1 MKLERLISMIYML
14 LNNEILSASE
24 LADKYN
30 VSQRT
35 IYRDIETICAAG
47 IPVVS
52 YQGVNGGYGIM
63 EEYKMDRSLL
73 GSYDVDSLVTVLQS
87 MSTVFQDERAAETIR
102 RLKTIQGGQQ
112 SSSLSL
118 DIGGRA
124 VYRKSLQLLRD
135 SIAGLRI
142 VEFHY
147 ISLKNERMERTVE
160 PVQLLYRN
168 DSWYLYVYCRSR
180 QDYREFKL
188 SRMEELKSTGLHFAD
203 RHQPKDDQKEWSG
216 YQAGDSK
223 AVEVIIRFSATSL
236 ARALDRLHLAEK
248 EYHDDGSLTVRFQ
261 SDEHSLTGWLPHLIL
276 GFGEDAE
283 VIEPPA
289 LREHMAQK
297 LQLMLGKYQ

>member
-1 MKLERLISMIYML
+1 MKLERLISMVYML

-102 RLKTIQGGQQ
+102 RLKTIQNGQQ
-112 SSSLSL
+112 GSSLSL
-118 DIGGRA
+118 DIGGRTI
-124 VYRKSLQLLRD
+124 YRKSLQLLRD
-135 SIAGLRI
+135 SIAELR
-142 VEFHY
+142 VVRFQY
-147 ISLKNERMERTVE
+147 ISLKNERLVRTVE

-168 DSWYLYVYCRSR
+168 DSWYLYGYCRSR
-180 QDYREFKL
+180 LDYREFKL
-188 SRMEELKSTGLHFAD
+188 SRMEELKSIGQHFTD
-203 RHQPKDDQKEWSG
+203 RHQPQANRDEWNG
-216 YQAGDSK
+216 YQLQESN
-223 AVEVIIRFSATSL
+223 VVTVVIHFSATSL

-248 EYHDDGSLTVRFQ
+248 EYHEDGSLTVRFQ
-261 SDEHSLTGWLPHLIL
+261 SDERSLTGWLPHLIL

-289 LREHMAQK
+289 LRVHLAQK
-297 LQLMLGKYQ
+297 LHQMLGKYQ

>member
-24 LADKYN
+24 LADKYS

-87 MSTVFQDERAAETIR
+87 MSTVFQDERASETIR
-102 RLKTIQGGQQ
+102 RLKTIQSGQQ
-112 SSSLSL
+112 GSLSL
-118 DIGGRA
+118 DISGRA
-124 VYRKSLQLLRD
+124 IYRKSLQLLRD
-135 SIAGLRI
+135 SITDRKVVRFL
-142 VEFHY
+142 Y

-160 PVQLLYRN
+160 PIQLMYKN
-168 DSWYLYVYCRSR
+168 DLWYLYGYCRSR
-180 QDYREFKL
+180 MDYREFRL
-188 SRMEELKSTGLHFAD
+188 SRMEELKSTDQHYAD
-203 RHQPKDDQKEWSG
+203 KHKP
-216 YQAGDSK
+216 YAGREDLDSARSDTK
-223 AVEVIIRFSATSL
+223 RVTVVIRISATSL
-236 ARALDRLHLAEK
+236 ARALDKLHLAEK
-248 EYHDDGSLTVRFQ
+248 IYHEDGSLTVRFQ
-261 SDEHSLTGWLPHLIL
+261 ADERSLTRWLPHLIL

-283 VIEPPA
+283 VIEPPR
-289 LREHMAQK
+289 LREHMAHK
-297 LQLMLGKYQ
+297 LQLMLNRYQ